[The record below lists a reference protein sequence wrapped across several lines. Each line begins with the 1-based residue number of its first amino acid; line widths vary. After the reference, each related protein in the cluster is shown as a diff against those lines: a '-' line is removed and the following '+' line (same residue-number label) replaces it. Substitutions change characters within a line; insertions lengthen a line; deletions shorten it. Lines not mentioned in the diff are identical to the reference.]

1 MSKTE
6 KFTLENLLNND
17 SFIAWVH
24 SNKDDQFW
32 SETQQGLEK
41 NELSEMKQARKVL
54 NKLYLLNIDTVES
67 AKSENFI
74 NTQFEQLLTASKKK
88 KTTVL
93 KMNSFFKYAAAITL
107 FLTLSIVLKFS
118 LNSNSFDKNLIKTSY
133 NTSDILIQTP
143 NKTYYKILENT
154 TNNWVTESGI
164 SIEINN
170 TDIHFSSTKELDI
183 SKQGEYKIIVP
194 KGKNYHVTFIDGT
207 SVELNSNS
215 TLHFSTST
223 TSKERIVN
231 LIGEAFFDVTHNKN
245 RPFIVQSSDL
255 KIKVLGT
262 AFNVSNYIEN
272 GYTSATLIEGSIN
285 VSNPQGENKT
295 ITPGNQVKLFHN
307 KNIIIVSKVNT
318 QKTTS
323 WTTNRMIFE
332 NETLENITTKLNSWN
347 KVTFVF
353 KDKKIKK
360 LKFTGTLKKANNI
373 AHFLQML
380 EYTQNINYTFN
391 NKNEVILFF
400 NKN

>member
-6 KFTLENLLNND
+6 KYTFGNLLNND

-32 SETQQGLEK
+32 SETQQKLEK
-41 NELSEMKQARKVL
+41 SELSQMKQARKVL

-74 NTQFEQLLTASKKK
+74 HTKFEQLLTASKKK
-88 KTTVL
+88 ETTVF

-118 LNSNSFDKNLIKTSY
+118 LNSSSFDKNLTKTSY

-143 NKTYYKILENT
+143 NKTYYKITENT
-154 TNNWVTESGI
+154 HKNWITESGI

-170 TDIHFSSTKELDI
+170 TDIHFSSTKEFDI
-183 SKQGEYKIIVP
+183 NKQGEYKIIVP
-194 KGKNYHVTFIDGT
+194 TGKNYHVTFIDGT

-215 TLHFSTST
+215 TLSFSTST
-223 TSKERIVN
+223 TSEERNVN
-231 LIGEAFFDVTHNKN
+231 LIGEAFFDVAPNRD

-262 AFNVSNYIEN
+262 AFNVSNYKEN
-272 GYTSATLIEGSIN
+272 GYTSATLIEGFIN
-285 VSNPQGENKT
+285 ASNPQGENKT
-295 ITPGNQVKLFHN
+295 ITPGDQVKLFHN
-307 KNIIIVSKVNT
+307 ENTIIVSKVNT

-332 NETLENITTKLNSWN
+332 NETLENITTKLNAWH
-347 KVTFVF
+347 KIAFVF
-353 KDKKIKK
+353 KDNEIKKI
-360 LKFTGTLKKANNI
+360 KFTGTLKKTNSI
-373 AHFLQML
+373 THFLQML

-391 NKNEVILFF
+391 NKNEVILFL
-400 NKN
+400 NKK